1 MKSFTVRISG
11 HPAEYYEIIRNSD
24 LQGEEETKMKKIYFT
39 VTGTNHRYGHE
50 FAEPKMKVR
59 LEKEPDNEYDTEAIM
74 VKIDGLGQI
83 GYVAN
88 SPYTVV
94 GQSYSAGRLY
104 DKIGD
109 TAEGTILY
117 KLPNESKLFSEN

>member
-1 MKSFTVRISG
+1 
-11 HPAEYYEIIRNSD
+11 
-24 LQGEEETKMKKIYFT
+24 MKKIYFT
-39 VTGTNHRYGHE
+39 VTGTNQRYGHE

-59 LEKEPDNEYDTEAIM
+59 LEKEPNNEYDTEAIM
-74 VKIDGLGQI
+74 AKMDGLGQI